1 MLKQGKGLRLM
12 KQYEERLIRLE
23 TQLAFQD
30 DLLEQL
36 NQQLVLQN
44 HDIHLLQQ
52 QLQLLSSRFKE
63 LQQNTDAS
71 GRQPSAAD
79 ERPPHY

>member
-52 QLQLLSSRFKE
+52 QLHLLSSRFKE
-63 LQQNTDAS
+63 LQQNADAS

>member
-1 MLKQGKGLRLM
+1 MLKQGKGLREM

-44 HDIHLLQQ
+44 RDTRLLQE

-63 LQQNTDAS
+63 LQQNTDTS
-71 GRQPSAAD
+71 GQQPSATD